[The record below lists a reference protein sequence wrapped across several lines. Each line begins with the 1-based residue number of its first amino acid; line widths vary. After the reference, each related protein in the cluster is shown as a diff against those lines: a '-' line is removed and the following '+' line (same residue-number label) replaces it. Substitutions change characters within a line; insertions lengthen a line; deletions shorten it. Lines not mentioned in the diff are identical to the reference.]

1 MIDIH
6 HISSYQIT
14 QSAQS
19 SASVKALEKP
29 LLAVRYVSK
38 SQISCQLKSMES
50 QLPSHKLQ
58 RASKIQGEYYL
69 FQSSPLQNGHSKKLI
84 SSLKYS
90 CQKSEA
96 QTDQVEVI
104 QAELLFS
111 SGNGSVPRKSIC
123 SQKCAKPGTSSGSL
137 KYPAEKR
144 GFSTIFTHTKS
155 HHLSVFFSSVVMNES
170 CPKKKQNSASPLMIN
185 YNRMISCAIFFPVIL
200 RSDPPSHH
208 SFRLLL
214 RGHPEL
220 PLPGL
225 PQCRSSTA
233 RASRSVASKLCSFL
247 SNKNMT
253 REFLKQ
259 SSPGPRATVAGNL
272 GHLVS
277 RQVIPR

>member
-1 MIDIH
+1 MPKKWSTNRPSWSHPSWVAIFFWKWL
-6 HISSYQIT
+6 
-14 QSAQS
+14 SAQ
-19 SASVKALEKP
+19 KEHMLTEMCQTWHI
-29 LLAVRYVSK
+29 LRITE
-38 SQISCQLKSMES
+38 ISCREAWFFHHFHPHKVP
-50 QLPSHKLQ
+50 PSF
-58 RASKIQGEYYL
+58 R
-69 FQSSPLQNGHSKKLI
+69 
-84 SSLKYS
+84 
-90 CQKSEA
+90 
-96 QTDQVEVI
+96 
-104 QAELLFS
+104 
-111 SGNGSVPRKSIC
+111 
-123 SQKCAKPGTSSGSL
+123 
-137 KYPAEKR
+137 
-144 GFSTIFTHTKS
+144 
-155 HHLSVFFSSVVMNES
+155 VFFFSGHEWILSE
-170 CPKKKQNSASPLMIN
+170 KKKQNSASPLMIN

-200 RSDPPSHH
+200 RSDPPVITSHH

>member
-50 QLPSHKLQ
+50 QLPSSYTHFKGQ
-58 RASKIQGEYYL
+58 VKSKVNTICYNQVHYKMVIAR
-69 FQSSPLQNGHSKKLI
+69 NLI
-84 SSLKYS
+84 SSPKYS

-155 HHLSVFFSSVVMNES
+155 HHLSVFFFQWS
-170 CPKKKQNSASPLMIN
+170 
-185 YNRMISCAIFFPVIL
+185 
-200 RSDPPSHH
+200 
-208 SFRLLL
+208 
-214 RGHPEL
+214 
-220 PLPGL
+220 
-225 PQCRSSTA
+225 
-233 RASRSVASKLCSFL
+233 
-247 SNKNMT
+247 
-253 REFLKQ
+253 
-259 SSPGPRATVAGNL
+259 
-272 GHLVS
+272 
-277 RQVIPR
+277 

>member
-19 SASVKALEKP
+19 SASVKALENP

-38 SQISCQLKSMES
+38 SQISCQLKSVEF
-50 QLPSHKLQ
+50 PVAKFIHKLQ
-58 RASKIQGEYYL
+58 RASKIKGEYYL
-69 FQSSPLQNGHSKKLI
+69 LQSSPLQNGHSKKLI

-144 GFSTIFTHTKS
+144 GKNTIFTHTV
-155 HHLSVFFSSVVMNES
+155 HRPTPCFFVQWS
-170 CPKKKQNSASPLMIN
+170 
-185 YNRMISCAIFFPVIL
+185 
-200 RSDPPSHH
+200 
-208 SFRLLL
+208 
-214 RGHPEL
+214 
-220 PLPGL
+220 
-225 PQCRSSTA
+225 
-233 RASRSVASKLCSFL
+233 
-247 SNKNMT
+247 
-253 REFLKQ
+253 
-259 SSPGPRATVAGNL
+259 
-272 GHLVS
+272 
-277 RQVIPR
+277 